1 MRTLIVYES
10 MYGNTRR
17 VAEAIAD
24 GLRQRTE
31 VEIAPIGQ
39 ATAQLVAQ
47 ADLLIVGAPTHIHGM
62 SSATSRRGAVADAAK
77 PGSNLHLEPDAEA
90 KGVREWLAGL
100 PKSQGKAAI
109 AFDTRIKGPSIITGR
124 ASSGIGKA
132 LRGHGFTL
140 ATEPESFLVTSQNE
154 LVEGELMRARGW
166 AESLAGGL
174 VAVG

>member
-24 GLRQRTE
+24 GLGQRTE

-62 SSATSRRGAVADAAK
+62 SSATSRRGAAADAAK

-100 PKSQGKAAI
+100 PKSHV
-109 AFDTRIKGPSIITGR
+109 S
-124 ASSGIGKA
+124 
-132 LRGHGFTL
+132 L
-140 ATEPESFLVTSQNE
+140 A
-154 LVEGELMRARGW
+154 
-166 AESLAGGL
+166 AESA
-174 VAVG
+174 AVGLIPFVRCLGRRTRWGDPSQPRA